1 MFPLNTPMA
10 DALRRKVREGFY
22 DPKAPQ
28 LRRLQSLLAR
38 LRVATVFLCEDG
50 APRVEVPGR
59 EVVIWTDRRERIYFW
74 KHQNERAFQVPVE
87 QAEEAARQIADHLA
101 CLAAGSRAEEGAVCE
116 APAEGAPS

>member
-1 MFPLNTPMA
+1 MA

-38 LRVATVFLCEDG
+38 LRVETTFLCEDG

-74 KHQNERAFQVPVE
+74 KHRNERALQVPVE

-101 CLAAGSRAEEGAVCE
+101 RLAASGAEGAAC
-116 APAEGAPS
+116 EGAPS